1 MQVIVVGGG
10 IGGLTTALCLHKAG
24 FKVDVYEAAPEIKPL
39 GVGINVLP
47 HAVDVLAELGSQP
60 ALAATAI
67 HTKEVAF
74 YNQFGQYVWHDPRGL
89 EAGYS
94 SPQFSIHRGQLQMIL
109 YQAALKQLGPEHIH
123 LGCKLTEFSQNAS
136 SVHAVFTDPLA
147 RSHVSANAQILIAAD
162 GIHSAVRRHYHPNEG
177 MPKWTGIMMWRGVT
191 YGKPF
196 LSGRTMVHAG
206 HARQKFVVYPISG
219 PAFARGEAEINW
231 IADVQLGHQQL
242 MQREDWNRAA
252 ANRDFAKL
260 YQDWRF
266 DWLDIPDL
274 IARADRIFE
283 FPMVDRD
290 PLKRWTDG
298 RVTLLGDA
306 AHPMYPIGSN
316 GASQSILDAK
326 TLVEQLLAHPNDPL
340 KALAAYEAIRL
351 PATARL
357 VEITRREGF
366 DQVIDQVQLRAPNGF
381 QDIEQVMPFSELS
394 TIVSDYKKL
403 AGHQVHAVAKRY
415 PAHGHRIAKAG

>member
-1 MQVIVVGGG
+1 MRVMVVGGG

-24 FKVDVYEAAPEIKPL
+24 FEVDVYEAASEIKPL

-47 HAVDVLAELGSQP
+47 HAVDVLSSLGLEP

-67 HTKEVAF
+67 RTKEVAF
-74 YNQFGQYVWHDPRGL
+74 YNQFGQYVWHDPRGI

-94 SPQFSIHRGQLQMIL
+94 SPQFSIHRGKLQMIL
-109 YQAALKQLGPEHIH
+109 YEAALKALGAARIH
-123 LGCKLTEFSQNAS
+123 TGHHLTGFSQNAKS
-136 SVHAVFTDPLA
+136 
-147 RSHVSANAQILIAAD
+147 VSAMFEDENRSPRATANADILIAAD
-162 GIHSAVRRHYHPNEG
+162 GIHSAVRKHYHPNEG
-177 MPKWTGIMMWRGVT
+177 APKWTGIMMWRGVT

-219 PAFARGEAEINW
+219 PALARGEAEINW
-231 IADVQLGHQQL
+231 IADVQVGQQQL
-242 MQREDWNRAA
+242 MHREDWNRAG
-252 ANRDFAKL
+252 NQRDFAEL

-274 IARADRIFE
+274 IKRADRIFE

-290 PLKRWTDG
+290 PLERWTDG

-326 TLVEQLLAHPNDPL
+326 VIVEELLAAPQDPC
-340 KALAAYEAIRL
+340 KALLAYEAKRL
-351 PATARL
+351 PATAKL
-357 VEITRREGF
+357 VHITRKEGF
-366 DQVIDQVQLRAPNGF
+366 DQVIDQVQLRAPTGF
-381 QDIEQVMPFSELS
+381 RDVEEVMPFAELA
-394 TIVSDYKKL
+394 TIVSDYKKM
-403 AGHQVHAVAKRY
+403 AGHQIHAVAPRY
-415 PAHGHRIAKAG
+415 ASHGHRVSKA

>member
-1 MQVIVVGGG
+1 MRVMVVGGG

-24 FKVDVYEAAPEIKPL
+24 FEVDVYEAASEIKPL

-47 HAVDVLAELGSQP
+47 HAVDVLSSLGLEP

-67 HTKEVAF
+67 RTKEVAF
-74 YNQFGQYVWHDPRGL
+74 YNQFGQYVWHDPRGV
-89 EAGYS
+89 EGGYS
-94 SPQFSIHRGQLQMIL
+94 SPQFSIHRGELQMIL
-109 YQAALKQLGPEHIH
+109 YKATLKALGVERIHTGHQLFS
-123 LGCKLTEFSQNAS
+123 FSQNPT
-136 SVHAVFTDPLA
+136 SVSAVFHDEQKNLRATA
-147 RSHVSANAQILIAAD
+147 SAEIMIAAD
-162 GIHSAVRRHYHPNEG
+162 GIHSTVRRHYHPNEG
-177 MPKWTGIMMWRGVT
+177 LPKWTGIMMWRGVT

-219 PAFARGEAEINW
+219 PALERGEAQINW
-231 IADVQLGHQQL
+231 IADVQVGPQAL
-242 MQREDWNRAA
+242 MQREDWNRTGKQT
-252 ANRDFAKL
+252 DFADR
-260 YQDWRF
+260 YRDWRF

-274 IARADRIFE
+274 IKRADRIFE

-290 PLKRWTDG
+290 PLERWTDG

-326 TLVEQLLAHPNDPL
+326 AIAQELLAHPQDPC
-340 KALAAYEAIRL
+340 KALLEYEAKRL

-357 VEITRREGF
+357 VHITRQEGF

-381 QDIEQVMPFSELS
+381 GNVEDVMPFSELVA
-394 TIVSDYKKL
+394 IVSEYKRL
-403 AGHQVHAVAKRY
+403 AGHQIHTVAKRY
-415 PAHGHRIAKAG
+415 PAHGHRIV